1 MVYSS
6 TMASRYGG
14 LLQAET
20 MLPAQY
26 FPLLHGNASMN
37 SGERRLAAAVLEDA
51 IYCLQKYRSATDAR
65 QQRLFREAERWI
77 MKEDG
82 AALPFSF
89 EYICGVLDIDPGYLR
104 RGLGRGADAESTQA
118 ATDELVE

>member
-1 MVYSS
+1 
-6 TMASRYGG
+6 MASRDGG

-37 SGERRLAAAVLEDA
+37 SGECRLVAAVLEDA
-51 IYCLQKYRSATDAR
+51 IYCFQKYRSATDAR
-65 QQRLFREAERWI
+65 QQRLFREAECWI

-104 RGLGRGADAESTQA
+104 RGLRRQFDAESVQS
-118 ATDELVE
+118 ATDEHVDLG